1 MYDCVIFDI
10 DGTILDT
17 REASL
22 LAVQQAYKIESGK
35 LLPIEEL
42 EFSFG
47 VTTREMSRVLN
58 VKNPDRFIAE
68 IDRQYDLHSDRNR
81 VFPGLLDLIRSLHKQ
96 NIYLGIVTS
105 KTIWEYQHDFDR
117 FQLEPYFGRAMCV
130 EHTQK
135 HKPDPEPLNMFFL
148 LTGMK
153 PQKALY
159 IGDNINDS
167 LCARAAGVDFALA
180 TWGTE
185 ENIPSKYYPKVPG
198 EILNIVQNAPS
209 SFAGG
214 RR

>member
-22 LAVQQAYKIESGK
+22 LAVQQAYLKESGK
-35 LLPIEEL
+35 LLPVQEL

-58 VKNPDRFIAE
+58 VADPDRFIAE
-68 IDRQYDLHSDRNR
+68 IDRQYDLLKDRTR
-81 VFPGLLDLIRSLHKQ
+81 IFPGLLDVIRSLHKQ

-105 KTIWEYQHDFDR
+105 KTVWEYQHDFDR

-153 PQKALY
+153 PQKSLY

-180 TWGTE
+180 TWGTA
-185 ENIPSKYYPKVPG
+185 ENIPAKYYPRVPR
-198 EILNIVQNAPS
+198 ELLQIVLHQDLSA
-209 SFAGG
+209 AGV
-214 RR
+214 RK